1 MAVHLGIEAYL
12 EEARPFFR
20 ELTMQLMP
28 KPKAR
33 PCTSEKPMAM
43 IIKITRWPRPWPTKT
58 GSQTKIWRGERA
70 QNPAS
75 LRRPGDLDIHRGHR
89 LYSFG
94 GPARQGRRPGV
105 RRRR

>member
-1 MAVHLGIEAYL
+1 MTGWGILLPLLVPPPAGREMIPPGGVTYVLAPWVGNCSKEYDSGVVAEMAVQLGIEAYL

-43 IIKITRWPRPWPTKT
+43 IIKIT
-58 GSQTKIWRGERA
+58 
-70 QNPAS
+70 
-75 LRRPGDLDIHRGHR
+75 
-89 LYSFG
+89 
-94 GPARQGRRPGV
+94 
-105 RRRR
+105 

>member
-1 MAVHLGIEAYL
+1 VAEMAVHLGIEAYL

-43 IIKITRWPRPWPTKT
+43 IIKIT
-58 GSQTKIWRGERA
+58 
-70 QNPAS
+70 
-75 LRRPGDLDIHRGHR
+75 
-89 LYSFG
+89 
-94 GPARQGRRPGV
+94 
-105 RRRR
+105 